1 MSIHTH
7 LPGFSQLTCSTQFV
21 KLATLWPLSGFT
33 SRMSDE
39 SRLHEILEEDCIED
53 EEDGGREAECRWHGE
68 DPGEK
73 NA

>member
-1 MSIHTH
+1 
-7 LPGFSQLTCSTQFV
+7 
-21 KLATLWPLSGFT
+21 
-33 SRMSDE
+33 MSDE

-73 NA
+73 NAWKMMHFTKIYNYIRIQSLGH